1 MDGNVRPDPPS
12 NSPPLSS
19 PLAAGVASWVVISLG
34 FLGLKM
40 LMQERPEFVGSP
52 IRTAKAVLVQ
62 ESPRIVTR
70 KVSDDVSVIK
80 SAQPESSD
88 IRFEMRGRRDYRGL
102 KTISD
107 MSGQLTARYVLTNGA
122 DEPVFVLFKCPHPRT
137 ESSDG
142 QNLLAG
148 WLQVADSGRG
158 GVENEK
164 GR

>member
-1 MDGNVRPDPPS
+1 MRRPAPLDMNANVSPDSIGTTS
-12 NSPPLSS
+12 NSHPLSS
-19 PLAAGVASWVVISLG
+19 PLAAGLASWVVISLG

-52 IRTAKAVLVQ
+52 IRTGKAVLVQ

-102 KTISD
+102 KTISRANSPRV
-107 MSGQLTARYVLTNGA
+107 MS
-122 DEPVFVLFKCPHPRT
+122 
-137 ESSDG
+137 
-142 QNLLAG
+142 
-148 WLQVADSGRG
+148 
-158 GVENEK
+158 
-164 GR
+164 